1 MSAASHPEVAS
12 VLLVDDQELFRA
24 GLAMVVDAQS
34 DFTVVGQAGD
44 GEAAIAAVE
53 RLRPALVLMDIRM
66 PGIGGIEATRRIIAR
81 CTELEVP
88 APRILVLTT
97 LDTEDAT
104 RQALA
109 AGATGFML
117 KNTEPEFLLAALRTL
132 AAGVHVIATA
142 QTVSLPAPPSA
153 PPAFAE
159 LTEREREVFRAV
171 SHGLNNREIA
181 AALFLAEATVKT
193 HVTAVLRKLGL
204 RDRVQLVVYAYRHGL
219 AD

>member
-1 MSAASHPEVAS
+1 MSEPNATPATS
-12 VLLVDDQELFRA
+12 VLLVDDQDLFRA
-24 GLAMVVDAQS
+24 GLAMVIDAQP
-34 DFTVVGQAGD
+34 DFTVIGQASD
-44 GEAAIAAVE
+44 GQAAIASVA
-53 RLRPALVLMDIRM
+53 RLHPALVLMDIRM
-66 PGIGGIEATRRIIAR
+66 PGIDGIETTRRIIAH
-81 CTELEVP
+81 CAEPNVP
-88 APRILVLTT
+88 PPRILVLTT

-132 AAGVHVIATA
+132 AAGMHVIATA
-142 QTVSLPAPPSA
+142 QTVSLPEAPSA
-153 PPAFAE
+153 PPEFAE
-159 LTEREREVFRAV
+159 LTDREREVFRAV

-181 AALFLAEATVKT
+181 ATLFLAEATVKT